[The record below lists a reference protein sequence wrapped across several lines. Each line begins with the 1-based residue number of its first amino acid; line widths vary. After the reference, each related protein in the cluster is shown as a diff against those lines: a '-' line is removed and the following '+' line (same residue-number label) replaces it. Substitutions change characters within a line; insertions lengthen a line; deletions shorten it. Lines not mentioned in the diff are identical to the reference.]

1 MLQNLYIR
9 SKLAAILLVPLVAVI
24 VLASIGIGSRV
35 SAADKAARVQDAS
48 EFAVTVTGLVHELQ
62 QERTLSALYVGSGKT
77 QGFSALQSQWART
90 DQAKATFATAAR
102 KLQDHLS
109 AYDPQLVSGLKG
121 VINELG
127 GLDGQRNQMDQNV
140 SITVAGTLGLY
151 DKTIE
156 DLLGVNSQVAVGSN
170 NERLLRTVSAFV
182 ALSRLKNATDLE
194 RAYLNAVL
202 AAGHFDPAQRQFQ
215 AFSSYVE
222 DESLWN
228 TQFNNFATAEQ
239 RNLLAAS
246 VSGTSVDQARQLR
259 DTALQHE
266 TRPIGVS
273 QQQWSDAMGA
283 KLDLLRQV
291 ETRLGGEVVATARD
305 VKQSAQRQAL
315 FTGTALLLVLLLT
328 IGVSLLIARAMVRP
342 LRELRRVANDVAS
355 ERLPRVVERLAETQD
370 VDKVALESAPPLTI
384 HSKDEIGQVA
394 SAFNAVHQVAVRIAT
409 EQAAL
414 RKSIGDMFLNLARRS
429 QGLIDRQLELI
440 DELEKS
446 EADPDALEDLFRLD
460 HLATRMR
467 RNAEDLIVLSGAE
480 PARRWSQPVTLVDVV
495 RAALAEVEDYN
506 RVELLSID
514 DVGVSGHAVSD
525 VVHLLAE
532 LIENATSFSPPGT
545 KVQIAGQ
552 PVSNGYVLEV
562 EDRGLGMSDEELV
575 EANERLA
582 NPPAVDFALSRML
595 GLYVVG
601 KLAQRYHIRVQL
613 RHSWYGGVTALV
625 LLPPNLT
632 IRPQVPEQP
641 AAAAPA
647 PLGLPELPTP
657 PSSRRSSM
665 EAGEEMP
672 STGDRR
678 MRSSLSERQS
688 QLSPPEAP
696 AESSP
701 DASGGPAA
709 TIGQARGTVPPE
721 PPGADHLPIFEAAR
735 SDWFET
741 PASSPHLPL
750 RRHGGQ
756 QPQPPPS
763 PQPAR
768 AHNGTGNGHSNGT
781 GAGGGIAETEIAME
795 AAAPGEPLGPPAAP
809 PPTTPA
815 PPPAPAAPAL
825 PPDPFAPPERPF
837 SRQPFTRPDPG
848 SRPETYP
855 RPLRQQ
861 PQPERQPPP
870 QPQAPRPPQAPK
882 QPPPQVPTHR
892 GPAAPPG
899 RGQGFGAPLPGPRPH
914 PQAPAPTANGPSGPG
929 TGPGGR
935 RPGPGDVT
943 VPFPTAP
950 QPAPPKP
957 TGPLSPSS
965 QAASVQTTKAGL
977 PRRVPRANLAPGILA
992 AQAQAQAQAQR
1003 AGGAGGRAPAPA
1015 PDPAGGARSP
1025 EEVRSMLSSY
1035 RTGLERGRR
1044 MASGTEPTQ
1053 RAGPAGTER
1062 GGISPKVS
1070 RSDDD
1075 AAQ

>member
-1 MLQNLYIR
+1 MLQNLHIR
-9 SKLAAILLVPLVAVI
+9 SKLAAILLVPLVAVV
-24 VLASIGIGSRV
+24 VLASIGIGSRT
-35 SAADKAARVQDAS
+35 SAAARAARVQDAS
-48 EFAVTVTGLVHELQ
+48 EFAVTATGLVHELQ
-62 QERTLSALYVGSGKT
+62 QERTLSAGYVGSGKT
-77 QGFSALQSQWART
+77 QGFSALQSQWAKT
-90 DQAKATFATAAR
+90 DQAKEQFATAAR
-102 KLQDHLS
+102 KLEQHLS
-109 AYDPQLVSGLKG
+109 AYDPQLVSGLRT
-121 VINELG
+121 VIGALG
-127 GLDGQRNQMDQNV
+127 GLDSQRNRMDQNI
-140 SITVAGTLGLY
+140 SITVAETLSLY
-151 DKTIE
+151 DATIGH
-156 DLLGVNSQVAVGSN
+156 LLDVNAQVAVGSN

-202 AAGHFDPAQRQFQ
+202 AAGHFDPAQGEFQ
-215 AFSSYVE
+215 RFSGYVE
-222 DESLWN
+222 DEGLWAA
-228 TQFNNFATAEQ
+228 QFRAFATAEQ
-239 RNLLAAS
+239 RNLLAAT
-246 VSGTSVDQARQLR
+246 VSGTSVDRASALR
-259 DTALQHE
+259 DAALKHE
-266 TRPIGVS
+266 NGPIGVS
-273 QQQWSDAMGA
+273 AQEWSDTMGA

-291 ETRLGGEVVATARD
+291 ETKLGGDVVATAHD
-305 VKQSAQRQAL
+305 VKQAAQRQAL
-315 FTGTALLLVLLLT
+315 FTATGLLLVLLLT
-328 IGVSLLIARAMVRP
+328 VGLSLLIARAMVRP
-342 LRELRRVANDVAS
+342 LRELRRVANDVAL

-370 VDKVALESAPPLTI
+370 VDKVALESAPPLTV
-384 HSKDEIGQVA
+384 HSRDEIGQVA

-514 DVGVSGHAVSD
+514 DVGISGHAVSD

-641 AAAAPA
+641 PG
-647 PLGLPELPTP
+647 PVVVLPELPMP
-657 PSSRRSSM
+657 PSSRR
-665 EAGEEMP
+665 P
-672 STGDRR
+672 SLG
-678 MRSSLSERQS
+678 ERQA
-688 QLSPPEAP
+688 QLSPPAPEAS
-696 AESSP
+696 AE
-701 DASGGPAA
+701 DGHGP
-709 TIGQARGTVPPE
+709 GVGS
-721 PPGADHLPIFEAAR
+721 DHLPIFEAAR

-741 PASSPHLPL
+741 GPSSSPHLPL
-750 RRHGGQ
+750 RRHGSQ
-756 QPQPPPS
+756 QPPPQPPATA
-763 PQPAR
+763 QPTN
-768 AHNGTGNGHSNGT
+768 AHNGTGNGNGHGASNGT
-781 GAGGGIAETEIAME
+781 GGTGAGTVEADAGAES
-795 AAAPGEPLGPPAAP
+795 PQVS
-809 PPTTPA
+809 
-815 PPPAPAAPAL
+815 PPPATPPAEPRPAEPRPAEPAPR
-825 PPDPFAPPERPF
+825 PEPFSPF
-837 SRQPFTRPDPG
+837 SRQPFTRPEP
-848 SRPETYP
+848 SSKPEAYP
-855 RPLRQQ
+855 RPLRQ
-861 PQPERQPPP
+861 PQPPP
-870 QPQAPRPPQAPK
+870 QQPQREPQRQKEPQPRAQAQPPQAAPQAPQPEGGRPPQP
-882 QPPPQVPTHR
+882 QPVPTYR
-892 GPAAPPG
+892 GPATPPS
-899 RGQGFGAPLPGPRPH
+899 RGQGLGGPLPQRPH
-914 PQAPAPTANGPSGPG
+914 PQAPAPNGPS
-929 TGPGGR
+929 GPGGR

-943 VPFPTAP
+943 VPFPAAP
-950 QPAPPKP
+950 QPPQPQQP
-957 TGPLSPSS
+957 
-965 QAASVQTTKAGL
+965 ASVQTTKAGL
-977 PRRVPRANLAPGILA
+977 PRRVPRANLAPGIVA
-992 AQAQAQAQAQR
+992 AQR
-1003 AGGAGGRAPAPA
+1003 AAGVRPTP
-1015 PDPAGGARSP
+1015 PDPAIGSARSP
-1025 EEVRSMLSSY
+1025 DEVRSMLSSY

-1044 MASGTEPTQ
+1044 MA
-1053 RAGPAGTER
+1053 AGTEQPQR
-1062 GGISPKVS
+1062 GGTSPKAP